1 MNASKNDL
9 ILEELQ
15 KITKLLVL
23 NSTKDLSQTEAIETM
38 SKIGFQPKEIA
49 ELLGTTAN
57 TVRVT
62 LSQRR
67 KQTKR

>member
-15 KITKLLVL
+15 KITKLFVL
-23 NSTKDLSQTEAIETM
+23 SLTKDMNQTEAISIM

-62 LSQRR
+62 LSKKR
-67 KQTKR
+67 KQT

>member
-15 KITKLLVL
+15 KITKLFVL
-23 NSTKDLSQTEAIETM
+23 SLTKDMNQTEAIAIM
-38 SKIGFQPKEIA
+38 SKTGFQPKETA

-62 LSQRR
+62 LSKKR
-67 KQTKR
+67 KQA